1 MHIYFFIQDIS
12 LTGGTERVTVNLSN
26 LFVAKGHQ
34 VTIVSFN
41 KGKEKETYQ
50 TVPEV
55 DIVYLSHER
64 YPIDNGFIARLY
76 SFYQSINALK
86 TFFKTQVDQYEKNVF
101 IGQNFFAN
109 TLLWLIG
116 QSKYVLGCEHF
127 KYDLYPKL
135 VRVLRC
141 FVYSFFKKV
150 IVLTDKDRMRFC
162 RHLPQNKVVTI
173 PNMAVANEDFRLDL
187 DSKTIIA
194 VGRLHNQK
202 GFDMLLSASK
212 EVLDK
217 YPDWTLN
224 IFGEGELKEALQSQ
238 IQTLRLQKNIF
249 LKGYTNNI
257 NAEFAKSAFF
267 VLSSRYEGFPM
278 VLVEAMSLG
287 MPSVA
292 FDCPEGPAQLLADG
306 GGILVEKENVQKLT
320 EAMIYMI
327 EHPEFRQECTK
338 HREFIKEH
346 LSPEV
351 IYKKWRNVFESK

>member
-1 MHIYFFIQDIS
+1 M
-12 LTGGTERVTVNLSN
+12 TGGTERVTVNLSN
-26 LFVAKGHQ
+26 LFVSKGHK

-41 KGKEKETYQ
+41 RGKKKVTYQ
-50 TVPEV
+50 PVPEV
-55 DIVYLSHER
+55 RILYLSNDL
-64 YPIDNGFIARLY
+64 YPIDNGYIARLR
-76 SFYQSINALK
+76 SFYHSIKALK
-86 TFFKTQVDQYEKNVF
+86 HFFRSQINQNEKNVF
-101 IGQNFFAN
+101 ISQNFFAN
-109 TLLWLIG
+109 TLLWLAG
-116 QSKYVLGCEHF
+116 KSKDVLGCEHF
-127 KYDLYPKL
+127 KYDLYPKP
-135 VRVLRC
+135 VRALRC
-141 FVYSFFKKV
+141 FIYSFFKKI

-162 RHLPQNKVVTI
+162 KHLSQNKVVTI
-173 PNMAVANEDFRLDL
+173 PNMAVANEDFKLDL
-187 DSKTIIA
+187 NSKIIIA

-202 GFDMLLSASK
+202 GFDMLITASK
-212 EVLDK
+212 EVFDK

-224 IFGEGELKEALQSQ
+224 IFGEGELKETLQSQ
-238 IQTLRLQKNIF
+238 IQTLGLQKNIF

-306 GGILVEKENVQKLT
+306 GGILVEKENVPKLT

-351 IYKKWRNVFESK
+351 IYKKWRSIFE